1 MRERTQNMLDGS
13 DQTFEVSGR
22 PRARRTFA
30 PIVWALASL
39 FLVTTAACD
48 FNVTNPGPVA
58 DEFLDDEGAH
68 DAIVTGASAM
78 LSESLWKAQ
87 LLGGE
92 TTLEITRSGRNFA
105 GQGVKTPPNLGVLA
119 RDRGLSASFWSAHQ
133 QARWIPESAVARF
146 DELLGGES
154 NSYELTARALVHA
167 GFGNRILGETVCTA
181 VIDGSGPQENRAY
194 WERAEA
200 TFTRAL
206 EVSQAAGEPQLA
218 MAARAGLA
226 QVLGRGLGRWG
237 DAASHASQVPTDFV
251 HQAIFGDGDVP
262 EFNHMVYITDGDSW
276 RDLTVLNS
284 FAEDYYL
291 DSGDPRVRWE
301 DTGRTDTPDGL
312 RLLRQRKWTELS
324 DNVNLA
330 SGREMR
336 LIEAEA
342 LLEQGQWQAAMDLIN
357 GLREGLTS
365 DHDGTA
371 IPMAEAGTLEEAW
384 TALKFERR
392 VELWL
397 EGRRMGDTRRWIE
410 EGTPGAMEDLSWVM
424 RLCVPISESEVDNNP
439 NIPQDWVDPANPL
452 FSGSVDR

>member
-1 MRERTQNMLDGS
+1 MRERTSTTLTGS
-13 DQTFEVSGR
+13 GTIRQGR
-22 PRARRTFA
+22 TPRRPVA
-30 PIVWALASL
+30 PILWALTGL

-58 DEFLDDEGAH
+58 DEFLDDQGAH

-92 TTLEITRSGRNFA
+92 TTLEITRTGRNFA
-105 GQGVKTPPNLGVLA
+105 GQGIKTPPNLGVLA
-119 RDRGLSASFWSAHQ
+119 RDRGLSAAYWSAHQ

-146 DELLGGES
+146 DEILGGES
-154 NSYELTARALVHA
+154 NSYEFTARALVKA
-167 GFGNRILGETVCTA
+167 GFGNRILGESVCTA
-181 VIDGSGPQENRAY
+181 VIDGSGPQENQAY

-226 QVLGRGLGRWG
+226 QVLGRGLGRWA
-237 DAASHASQVPTDFV
+237 DAVSPASQVPTDFT

-291 DSGDPRVRWE
+291 NTGDPRVRWE

-312 RLLRQRKWTELS
+312 RLLRQRKWTQLS

-365 DHDGTA
+365 DHDGTP
-371 IPMAEAGTLEEAW
+371 IPMAEASSLEEAW

-410 EGTPGAMEDLSWVM
+410 EDTPGDMEDLSWVM
-424 RLCVPISESEVDNNP
+424 RLCVPISQGEVDNNP

-452 FSGSVDR
+452 FTGSVDR

>member
-1 MRERTQNMLDGS
+1 MTEPTGTTLDGS
-13 DQTFEVSGR
+13 HTTLQD
-22 PRARRTFA
+22 RARRRIVA
-30 PIVWALASL
+30 PILWALASL
-39 FLVTTAACD
+39 VLITTTACD

-58 DEFLDDEGAH
+58 DEFLDDPGAH

-92 TTLEITRSGRNFA
+92 TTLEITRTGRNFA
-105 GQGVKTPPNLGVLA
+105 GQGIKTPPNLGVLA
-119 RDRGLSASFWSAHQ
+119 RDRGLSAAFWSAHQ
-133 QARWIPESAVARF
+133 QARWIPESAVTRF

-154 NSYELTARALVHA
+154 NSYEFTARALVKA
-167 GFGNRILGETVCTA
+167 GFANRILGENVCTA
-181 VIDGSGPQENRAY
+181 VIDGSGPQENQAY

-206 EVSQAAGEPQLA
+206 EVAQAAGEPELA

-237 DAASHASQVPTDFV
+237 EAASHAAQIPSDFTYEA
-251 HQAIFGDGDVP
+251 QFGDGDVP

-291 DSGDPRVRWE
+291 ETGDPRVRWE

-342 LLEQGQWQAAMDLIN
+342 LLEQGQWQAAIDLIN

-365 DHDGTA
+365 DHDGTP
-371 IPMAEAGTLEEAW
+371 IPQAEANSLEEGW

-397 EGRRMGDTRRWIE
+397 EGRRMGDTRRWIAE
-410 EGTPGAMEDLSWVM
+410 NTPGEMEDLSWVM
-424 RLCVPISESEVDNNP
+424 RLCVPIPQNEADNNP

>member
-1 MRERTQNMLDGS
+1 MEHIIEIVEGFS
-13 DQTFEVSGR
+13 R
-22 PRARRTFA
+22 PELWAGQLRRAAAF
-30 PIVWALASL
+30 VLLGGLGLALLAG
-39 FLVTTAACD
+39 CD

-87 LLGGE
+87 LLGSE
-92 TTLEITRSGRNFA
+92 TTMEITRTGRNFA
-105 GQGVKTPPNLGVLA
+105 GQGIKTPPNLGVLA
-119 RDRGLSASFWSAHQ
+119 RDRGLSGSFWSAHQ
-133 QARWIPESAVARF
+133 QARWIPEAAVTRF
-146 DELLGGES
+146 DEILGGES
-154 NSYELTARALVHA
+154 NSYDRTAAALVTA
-167 GFGNRILGETVCTA
+167 GFGNRILGETVCSA
-181 VIDGSGPQENRAY
+181 VIDGSAPQDNRVY

-200 TFTRAL
+200 SFSRAM
-206 EVSQAAGEPQLA
+206 EVAQAAGEPQLA

-237 DAASHASQVPTDFV
+237 DAASHASQIPSDFTY
-251 HQAIFGDGDVP
+251 QAQFGDGDVP

-291 DSGDPRVRWE
+291 NTGDPRVRWE

-342 LLEQGQWQAAMDLIN
+342 LLEQGQWEAAMDLIN
-357 GLREGLTS
+357 GLRQGLAS
-365 DHDGTA
+365 DHDGS
-371 IPMAEAGTLEEAW
+371 PVPLAEAGSLEEAW

-410 EGTPGAMEDLSWVM
+410 EGTPGDMEDLSWVM
-424 RLCVPISESEVDNNP
+424 RLCVPISQGEVDNNP

-452 FSGSVDR
+452 FTGSVDR